1 MFRTNLTADLASLLQ
16 NHKIVP
22 ETGTKK
28 LESHKIRMS
37 DKWIGP
43 KTSKTTVPQNPLE
56 YHQWPFQDPKLEV
69 PTNIFFGLYKAY
81 VREYHHKIWPYMVQ
95 YLQFRILEFP
105 LISFSSSFDGR
116 NSIPHSWANPI
127 SENNGDCL
135 VVKQTRK
142 PQETVTLGPEGS
154 TLGRN
159 LVPVASDSHICSK
172 DGSDQPHLLQGY
184 LHELP
189 ALLPLPLACQ
199 AQAKTHIHPHFCCLN
214 MHLWFVK
221 SQFLLVRND

>member
-22 ETGTKK
+22 ETEQKNWRATRSGCLTNGLVQKHPK
-28 LESHKIRMS
+28 PQYPKIHWSIINGHSRILN
-37 DKWIGP
+37 WRYLPYI
-43 KTSKTTVPQNPLE
+43 
-56 YHQWPFQDPKLEV
+56 
-69 PTNIFFGLYKAY
+69 FGLYKAY